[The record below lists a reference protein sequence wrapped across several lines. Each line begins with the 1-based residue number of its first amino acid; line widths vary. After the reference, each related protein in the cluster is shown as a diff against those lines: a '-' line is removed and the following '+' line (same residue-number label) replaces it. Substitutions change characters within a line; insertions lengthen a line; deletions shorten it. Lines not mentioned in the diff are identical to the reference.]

1 MGKRLLYFYI
11 KNSNYEDIIAF
22 LKMDDLVKF
31 QEVSSDC
38 LVVQAEEEFSLS
50 EFNKLREFI
59 VEELLVD
66 FVGFYV
72 PFNFDFK
79 ISDLK
84 FGFEKINAGIY
95 DINSFIM
102 EISLEKINI
111 LKMRLKSFYYSQ
123 VGVESINTC
132 LGFVENNF
140 NASLAAKKMYMHR
153 NTLNYRI
160 DNFINKT
167 EIDIKNFKSGMA
179 LYLLFKR

>member
-1 MGKRLLYFYI
+1 MDKRLLYFYI
-11 KNSNYEDIIAF
+11 KNCNYEDIIAF
-22 LKMDDLVKF
+22 LKMYDKVQF
-31 QEVSSDC
+31 QEVTSDC
-38 LVVQAEEEFSLS
+38 LIVGADEDFSLS
-50 EFNKLREFI
+50 DFNKLREFI

-72 PFNFDFK
+72 PINFDFK

-84 FGFEKINAGIY
+84 NGFERINPGVY

-102 EISLEKINI
+102 EISLEKLNT

-140 NASLAAKKMYMHR
+140 NASLAAKKMFMHR